1 MHRQARP
8 SDLPRPLDPHCMSP
22 RGWGSKREFI
32 YRREPTHCQGPHA
45 PTISWESAERE
56 REREREGEIY
66 IDVYYK
72 N

>member
-1 MHRQARP
+1 
-8 SDLPRPLDPHCMSP
+8 MSP

-56 REREREGEIY
+56 REREREGEREREREGGREGE
-66 IDVYYK
+66 K
-72 N
+72 F